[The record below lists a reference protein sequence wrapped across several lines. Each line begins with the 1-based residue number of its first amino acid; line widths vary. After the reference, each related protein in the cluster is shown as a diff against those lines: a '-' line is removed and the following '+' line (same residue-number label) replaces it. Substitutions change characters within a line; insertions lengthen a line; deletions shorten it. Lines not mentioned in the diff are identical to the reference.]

1 MIREHKG
8 KKTQIA
14 DSAYVD
20 PNAVVIGEVKIG
32 KESSIWPGAVIR
44 GDGGPIEIGEKTS
57 IQDNAVVHVNV
68 GSYSKIGDECTVG
81 HGAVVHGQEVGDRVL
96 IAINATVLQGVKIGK
111 ESIIAANSL
120 VREGM
125 EVPERS
131 FVAGSPGEV
140 KKELDDDQVERLVLA
155 SDHYAE
161 LGKEYMSERD

>member
-8 KKTQIA
+8 KKPEIA

-20 PNAVVIGEVKIG
+20 ENAVVIGDVKIG
-32 KESSIWPGAVIR
+32 KNTSIWPGAVIR

-57 IQDNAVVHVNV
+57 VQDNAVVHVNV
-68 GSYSKIGDECTVG
+68 GSYSEIGDKCTIG

-96 IAINATVLQGVKIGK
+96 LAINSTVLQGVKIGK
-111 ESIIAANSL
+111 ESIVAANSL

-140 KKELDDDQVERLVLA
+140 KKQLGDDQVERIELA
-155 SDHYAE
+155 ADHYSE
-161 LGKEYMSERD
+161 LGKEYMNEKD